1 MPALPSASDTC
12 EQCMND
18 VTGKRSRED
27 EGLIFSTQ
35 RYSIHD
41 GPGIRTTVFF
51 KGCPLR
57 CRWCSNPE
65 SINPYPELIFRVA
78 RCDGCGRCIPV
89 CAPSAIKQGQGCI
102 QLDRQKCDRCLKCID
117 ICYTEALES
126 TGRYYNLTE
135 VLAECLKDEPFY
147 HNSQGGVTL
156 SGGEPL
162 YQPAFAIN
170 LLKACK
176 EHGLHTTLDTSGQVK
191 WEVFERALSYT
202 DLVLYDIKHM
212 DPEAHREGT
221 GVTNEL
227 ILENLQRIVSGK
239 NNRVW
244 IRVPV
249 ITGFNDSIENI
260 EKVADIAS
268 RLKVEKV
275 SLLAYHEWGR
285 TKYEALSREYTLQ
298 NTASP
303 SKETMEALAEIVS
316 SKGIEATIDY

>member
-1 MPALPSASDTC
+1 
-12 EQCMND
+12 MND
-18 VTGKRSRED
+18 VAGKRSSED
-27 EGLIFSTQ
+27 EGLIFSIQ

-65 SINPYPELIFRVA
+65 SINQSPELIFRAA
-78 RCDGCGRCIPV
+78 RCDGCGRCIPL
-89 CAPSAIKQGQGCI
+89 CAPLAIKPGQGCI

-117 ICYTEALES
+117 ACYTEALES
-126 TGRYYNLTE
+126 TGRYYNLAE
-135 VLAECLKDEPFY
+135 ALGECLKDEPFY
-147 HNSQGGVTL
+147 HNSEGGVTL

-162 YQPAFAIN
+162 YQPAFATN
-170 LLKACK
+170 LLRACK
-176 EHGLHTTLDTSGQVK
+176 EHGLHTTLDTSGHIK
-191 WEVFERALSYT
+191 WEVLEQALSYT
-202 DLVLYDIKHM
+202 DLVLYDIKHI

-239 NNRVW
+239 RNRVW

-249 ITGFNDSIENI
+249 ITGFNDSPENI
-260 EKVADIAS
+260 EKVAEFAA

-275 SLLAYHEWGR
+275 SLLTYHEWGR
-285 TKYEALSREYTLQ
+285 TKYDAVGREYSLQ
-298 NTASP
+298 NMAPP
-303 SKETMEALAEIVS
+303 SKETMESLAEIVS
-316 SKGIEATIDY
+316 SRGIEATIDY